1 MEEIKILWTGGWDST
16 FRMIELSRKNVVIQ
30 PIYVL
35 DSERKSTDNE
45 LKAMDKIIQ
54 DLNKRDETKAK
65 INAIKI
71 IKKEDIPENKEI
83 TDAYKIINART
94 RLGSQHDWLARLA
107 VEYKGIEI
115 GTDAG
120 TPDTSHIIQAINEF
134 GKLVIEDG
142 IGYMDKEKSS
152 NEGRLVLGNFR
163 YPIIEK
169 TEKQMLNIIKEEK
182 YEEIMKHIWFCHSPI
197 NGKPCGICHPCC
209 VKIESG
215 MEFLLPQE
223 AIKRYRKSKKLEKIF
238 GESMANRIIL
248 LCIRLKKKVDK
259 VIKI

>member
-107 VEYKGIEI
+107 VEY
-115 GTDAG
+115 
-120 TPDTSHIIQAINEF
+120 
-134 GKLVIEDG
+134 

>member
-115 GTDAG
+115 GTEAG

-142 IGYMDKEKSS
+142 IGYMDKEK
-152 NEGRLVLGNFR
+152 
-163 YPIIEK
+163 II
-169 TEKQMLNIIKEEK
+169 
-182 YEEIMKHIWFCHSPI
+182 
-197 NGKPCGICHPCC
+197 
-209 VKIESG
+209 
-215 MEFLLPQE
+215 
-223 AIKRYRKSKKLEKIF
+223 
-238 GESMANRIIL
+238 
-248 LCIRLKKKVDK
+248 
-259 VIKI
+259 